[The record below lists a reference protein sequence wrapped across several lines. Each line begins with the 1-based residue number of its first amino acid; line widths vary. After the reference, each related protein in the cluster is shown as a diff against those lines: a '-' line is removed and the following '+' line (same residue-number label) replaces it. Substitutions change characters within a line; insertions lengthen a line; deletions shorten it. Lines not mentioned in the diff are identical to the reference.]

1 VNVRFVAHDVIEH
14 HDLEDVPRLLERDDG
29 FTWVDIGAWEPDAA
43 TVLSDCFRFHPIAVR
58 DCLEH
63 NRLPKLH
70 LYSDHLFSV
79 LHTPEA
85 GAAGHVHYIELDQF
99 VSARYLVTVHG
110 PVDAEVDS
118 DVACRATRA
127 VSSRMEAGRIRPA
140 TANDLS
146 HEIVSTMARQMQSFV
161 ETLTQSVSELERQV
175 IGGHLGDPEQFLDDM
190 FRARHALFAVGT
202 IATTNGET
210 CQRMVALAR
219 SHPSDSSPLLGDV
232 IEQFEHVATLSSTQR
247 EYLQGIIEFYRTRAD
262 TKMTIAAERLAVIAV
277 VTLPITALAS
287 IYGMNVIVN
296 ESTDVVQL
304 VIVLIVMAAMSV
316 LLLFWAKRQ
325 GWW

>member
-1 VNVRFVAHDVIEH
+1 VDACFVARDAIEH
-14 HDLEDVPRLLERDDG
+14 HDVEDVPRLLARDDG
-29 FTWVDIGAWEPDAA
+29 FTWVDLGAWENDAV
-43 TVLSDCFRFHPIAVR
+43 TVLSDYFRFHPLAVR
-58 DCLEH
+58 DCLER

-70 LYSDHLFSV
+70 LYTDHLFSV
-79 LHTPEA
+79 LHMPEA

-99 VSARYLVTVHG
+99 VCPRYLVTVHG
-110 PVDAEVDS
+110 PVDPAVDT
-118 DVACRATRA
+118 DVVFRVTRA
-127 VSSRMEAGRIRPA
+127 VSGRLEAGRLRPPSPHE
-140 TANDLS
+140 LS
-146 HEIVSTMARQMQSFV
+146 HEIVSTMAREMQSFV
-161 ETLTQSVSELERQV
+161 EVLTQSVWELEQQV
-175 IGGHLGDPEQFLDDM
+175 VAGHLGNPEQFLEDM

-202 IATTNGET
+202 TATTNGET
-210 CQRMVALAR
+210 CRRMVALAR
-219 SHPSDSSPLLGDV
+219 STPSDSRPLLEDV
-232 IEQFEHVATLSSTQR
+232 IDQFDHAATIAGTQR

-296 ESTDVVQL
+296 ETTDVVQL
-304 VIVLIVMAAMSV
+304 VIILIVMMAMSV